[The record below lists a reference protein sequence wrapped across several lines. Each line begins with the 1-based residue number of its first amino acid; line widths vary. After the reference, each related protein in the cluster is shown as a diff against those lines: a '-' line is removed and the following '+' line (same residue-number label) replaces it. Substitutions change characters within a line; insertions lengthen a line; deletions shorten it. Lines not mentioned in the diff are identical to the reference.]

1 MQMPQDVIYIINELY
16 DNGYEAFAVG
26 GCVRDCLLGKTPH
39 DWDITTDASPQQV
52 KNIFKKTV
60 DTGIE
65 HGTVSVILNSVG
77 YEVTTYRIDGE
88 YLDNRHPKEV
98 IFTSNL
104 KEDLMRRDFT
114 INAMAYNDIVGLVDI
129 YGGREDLQKGI
140 IRCVGNAHDRFS
152 EDALRILRA
161 IRFSA
166 QLGFEIDEETKNA
179 MSELASNLKNVS
191 AERIKTELDKMLL
204 SDNCDRFILMSKL
217 GICKVILPEFDAMLE
232 TTQENINHIYDV
244 GRHTLVAT
252 EYVDKRYEKDDS
264 NMAQFDECMDFSI
277 LDDEKVRLM
286 LKWTMLL
293 HDTGKPV
300 MKTID
305 EKGVAHFKGHPEK
318 SVEIAKRVFERLKF
332 DNYTANTACHLIR
345 WHDYRFENDIRAVRR
360 ALSKVGQE
368 YAQLLFLVQR
378 ADILGQNPTTFSEKF
393 KKQKDALINYEEIV
407 KSSQCLSVKDLKI
420 GGRELIA
427 AGIAPGPMMGEILNS
442 LLESVIEDPGLNNEE
457 DLIQIAKRITGII

>member
-1 MQMPQDVIYIINELY
+1 MQMPRDVIYIINELY

-52 KNIFKKTV
+52 KSIFKKTV

-232 TTQENINHIYDV
+232 TTQENIN
-244 GRHTLVAT
+244 
-252 EYVDKRYEKDDS
+252 
-264 NMAQFDECMDFSI
+264 Q
-277 LDDEKVRLM
+277 
-286 LKWTMLL
+286 
-293 HDTGKPV
+293 
-300 MKTID
+300 
-305 EKGVAHFKGHPEK
+305 
-318 SVEIAKRVFERLKF
+318 
-332 DNYTANTACHLIR
+332 
-345 WHDYRFENDIRAVRR
+345 RR
-360 ALSKVGQE
+360 K
-368 YAQLLFLVQR
+368 
-378 ADILGQNPTTFSEKF
+378 
-393 KKQKDALINYEEIV
+393 
-407 KSSQCLSVKDLKI
+407 
-420 GGRELIA
+420 
-427 AGIAPGPMMGEILNS
+427 
-442 LLESVIEDPGLNNEE
+442 NNFR
-457 DLIQIAKRITGII
+457 K